1 MNVHT
6 LPDRQ
11 QKLNVE
17 AYAQVIFQLPIET
30 VLVESLFSIMNYN
43 KDKKRSRINAEDV
56 ANIIHTR
63 DIKNSIDNVYD
74 SFSHDDI

>member
-43 KDKKRSRINAEDV
+43 KDKKRSKINAEDV

>member
-43 KDKKRSRINAEDV
+43 KDKKRSRLNAEDV